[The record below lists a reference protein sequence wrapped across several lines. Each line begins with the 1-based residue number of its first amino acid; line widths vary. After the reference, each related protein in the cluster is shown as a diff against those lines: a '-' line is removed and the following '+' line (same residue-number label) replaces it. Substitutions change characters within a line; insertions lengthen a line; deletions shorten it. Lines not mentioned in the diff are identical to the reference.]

1 MFRILIRHLRGGEL
15 IFQTSI
21 FDAAIL
27 CDTMETFALEGAKGG
42 FEGRI
47 HAGSVSRSGSEEL
60 DGFE

>member
-42 FEGRI
+42 F
-47 HAGSVSRSGSEEL
+47 AGSVSRSGSEEL